1 MGFFLA
7 YLLLLNYC
15 KLWGMKKLLL
25 ILFFPVT
32 FNSYSQNDGLEIC
45 FQYQKSLKGF
55 SSNKSATDAL
65 NKILNVIGASQN
77 FSLISCDEI
86 NNALAITY
94 KGERYILYDRNF
106 LNTLEELSNNW
117 SSTFILAH
125 EIGHHINGHTRDFL
139 ISNVLDNQSLE
150 DRRKEE
156 IEADEFAGF
165 IVSKLGASYA
175 QIEETID
182 LIASNE
188 SDLYST
194 HPSYDKR
201 IAAVKKGFDK
211 ANLTTNN
218 KSNSVST
225 ADKSKMTR
233 FEYINILIDSGLS
246 TEEIEEKIREYDL
259 AETSVKYKINIAAL
273 TPDFK
278 NPRGLFSWSGEPE
291 RFGKWS
297 RYVNYRLEQE
307 VKHFDIKDPFEIEN
321 MKKTFSV
328 KSVDSYSFGKSL
340 PGNGSKNIALNIIQ
354 NSFVYNEG
362 HFFVPYMRFDIGLNN
377 FDEMPDFHFSEN
389 TKNIYALFNY
399 IIDEKYTGSF
409 VALIPGRY
417 KTAAAGTSAPRQ
429 IGLNDFKSKYLQK
442 QNFDFINRIKSG
454 NKLFLRFE
462 KLFYWNGYVDESGE
476 AWDTSQTSQEY
487 NIPQITY
494 EFDLT
499 GSSKAL
505 NFN

>member
-1 MGFFLA
+1 MSFLVT
-7 YLLLLNYC
+7 LNS
-15 KLWGMKKLLL
+15 
-25 ILFFPVT
+25 F
-32 FNSYSQNDGLEIC
+32 SQNDGLEIC

-165 IVSKLGASYA
+165 IVSKLGAKFS
-175 QIEETID
+175 QIQNTIE
-182 LIASNE
+182 LIATNE

-194 HPSYDKR
+194 HPSYEKR
-201 IAAVKKGFDK
+201 IAAVKRGFDK

-233 FEYINILIDSGLS
+233 LEYINILIDSGLS
-246 TEEIEEKIREYDL
+246 TEEIGDKLGEYDL

-278 NPRGLFSWSGEPE
+278 NPREIEYLK
-291 RFGKWS
+291 RFGKWTRS
-297 RYVNYRLEQE
+297 VNYWLEYFFKSQ
-307 VKHFDIKDPFEIEN
+307 KLDKDPFELEEA
-321 MKKTFSV
+321 KKSYSV
-328 KSVDSYSFGKSL
+328 KSVQSESFGKSVS
-340 PGNGSKNIALNIIQ
+340 GNGSKNIWLNITQ
-354 NSFVYNEG
+354 NSYVYNEG
-362 HFFVPYMRFDIGLNN
+362 YFFVPYMAYTIELGN
-377 FDEMPDFHFSEN
+377 FDEMPDFQRSEN
-389 TKNIYALFNY
+389 TNSIYALFNY
-399 IIDEKYTGSF
+399 IIDGKYTGSF
-409 VALIPGRY
+409 VTELKGRFM
-417 KTAAAGTSAPRQ
+417 GTVVGTENGIQRFDELTSLPEQ
-429 IGLNDFKSKYLQK
+429 ISLNGFKNRLQQK

-476 AWDTSQTSQEY
+476 VWDTSQTSQEY

>member
-1 MGFFLA
+1 
-7 YLLLLNYC
+7 
-15 KLWGMKKLLL
+15 MKK
-25 ILFFPVT
+25 ILVILSFLVT
-32 FNSYSQNDGLEIC
+32 LNSYSQNDGLEIC

-106 LNTLEELSNNW
+106 LNNLEELSNNW

-165 IVSKLGASYA
+165 IVSKLGAKFS
-175 QIEETID
+175 QIENTIK
-182 LIASNE
+182 LIATNE

-201 IAAVKKGFDK
+201 IAAVRRGFDK
-211 ANLTTNN
+211 SNLSEKN
-218 KSNSVST
+218 KSNSNNRIE
-225 ADKSKMTR
+225 KSNKTKL
-233 FEYINILIDSGLS
+233 EYVNETNLI
-246 TEEIEEKIREYDL
+246 
-259 AETSVKYKINIAAL
+259 
-273 TPDFK
+273 PDFL
-278 NPRGLFSWSGEPE
+278 NPRDPE
-291 RFGKWS
+291 ENVYGRWKRNAIYNLEDLVHRFPA
-297 RYVNYRLEQE
+297 Y
-307 VKHFDIKDPFEIEN
+307 KDPFVLEDA
-321 MKKTFSV
+321 KKIQPV
-328 KSVDSYSFGKSL
+328 KEVDSYSFGKSL
-340 PGNGSKNIALNIIQ
+340 SENGSKYIYLFIGQESYLN
-354 NSFVYNEG
+354 NREY
-362 HFFVPYMRFDIGLNN
+362 FFVPNMKYSITLGN
-377 FDEMPDFHFSEN
+377 FDEMPDFQLSKN
-389 TKNIYALFNY
+389 TDNIYALFNY
-399 IIDEKYTGSF
+399 IIDGKYTGSF
-409 VALIPGRY
+409 VSKLEGRDMRYSRFSENGWINYEKKISIPDG
-417 KTAAAGTSAPRQ
+417 
-429 IGLNDFKSKYLQK
+429 IHFNDFSYRFLQK

-454 NKLFLRFE
+454 NKLFIRFE
-462 KLFYWNGYVDESGE
+462 KLFYWNGFVNEPGE
-476 AWDTSQTSQEY
+476 AWDTSKTSQEY

>member
-1 MGFFLA
+1 MKNLLFILSFLVT
-7 YLLLLNYC
+7 LNS
-15 KLWGMKKLLL
+15 
-25 ILFFPVT
+25 F
-32 FNSYSQNDGLEIC
+32 SQNDGLEIC

-165 IVSKLGASYA
+165 IVSKLGAKFS
-175 QIEETID
+175 QIQNTIE
-182 LIASNE
+182 LIATNE

-194 HPSYDKR
+194 HPSYEKR
-201 IAAVKKGFDK
+201 IAAVKRGFDK

-233 FEYINILIDSGLS
+233 IEYINILIDSGLS
-246 TEEIEEKIREYDL
+246 TEEIEDKIREYDL
-259 AETSVKYKINIAAL
+259 AETSVKYKINIAEF

-278 NPRGLFSWSGEPE
+278 NPRGLFGWQTNSGDPE

-297 RYVNYRLEQE
+297 RYENYRLEQE
-307 VKHFDIKDPFEIEN
+307 VKKFDIKDPFEIES
-321 MKKTFSV
+321 KKKIFSV

-340 PGNGSKNIALNIIQ
+340 SGNGSKNIALNIVQ

-362 HFFVPYMRFDIGLNN
+362 HFFVPHMRFDIGLNN
-377 FDEMPDFHFSEN
+377 FDEMPDFQRSEN

-399 IIDEKYTGSF
+399 IIDGKYTGSF
-409 VALIPGRY
+409 VALLEGRY
-417 KTAAAGTSAPRQ
+417 RTAAVDPTGGYDIKYSEGTSAPRQ
-429 IGLNDFKSKYLQK
+429 IDLNDFKSKYQQK

-462 KLFYWNGYVDESGE
+462 KLFYWNGYVDESRQ
-476 AWDTSQTSQEY
+476 AWDTSKTSQEY

>member
-1 MGFFLA
+1 MKNLLFILSFLVT
-7 YLLLLNYC
+7 LNS
-15 KLWGMKKLLL
+15 
-25 ILFFPVT
+25 F
-32 FNSYSQNDGLEIC
+32 SQNDGLEIC

-165 IVSKLGASYA
+165 IVSKLGAKFS
-175 QIEETID
+175 QIQNTIE
-182 LIASNE
+182 LIATNE

-194 HPSYDKR
+194 HPSYEKR
-201 IAAVKKGFDK
+201 IAAVKRGFDK

-233 FEYINILIDSGLS
+233 LEYINILIDSGLS
-246 TEEIEEKIREYDL
+246 TEEIGDKLDEYDL

-278 NPRGLFSWSGEPE
+278 NPRQTEYTKK
-291 RFGKWS
+291 FGKWT
-297 RYVNYRLEQE
+297 RFVNYWLE
-307 VKHFDIKDPFEIEN
+307 HFYKSQKLDKDPFELEEA
-321 MKKTFSV
+321 KKRYSV
-328 KSVDSYSFGKSL
+328 KTVQSESFGKSVS
-340 PGNGSKNIALNIIQ
+340 GNGSKNIYLYIEQ
-354 NSFVYNEG
+354 NSYAYNKG
-362 HFFVPYMRFDIGLNN
+362 YFFVPYMTFHIELGN
-377 FDEMPDFHFSEN
+377 FDEMPDFQRSEN
-389 TKNIYALFNY
+389 TNSIYALFNY
-399 IIDEKYTGSF
+399 IIDGKYTGSF
-409 VALIPGRY
+409 VTKLKGRSMGTAVFTENGWKDFDELTSIPEN
-417 KTAAAGTSAPRQ
+417 
-429 IGLNDFKSKYLQK
+429 IILNGFENRLQQK

-462 KLFYWNGYVDESGE
+462 KLFYWNGYVDESRQ
-476 AWDTSQTSQEY
+476 AWDTSKTSQEY
-487 NIPQITY
+487 YIPKITY